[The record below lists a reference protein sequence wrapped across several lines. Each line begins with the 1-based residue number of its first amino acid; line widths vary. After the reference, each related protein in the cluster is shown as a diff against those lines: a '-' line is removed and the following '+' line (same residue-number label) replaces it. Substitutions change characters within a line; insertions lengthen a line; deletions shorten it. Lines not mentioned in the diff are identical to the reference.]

1 MVTAV
6 AGSLTRN
13 AAQGRLRRPRPAAQ
27 WPRRHGA
34 FAREPMSRSSAA
46 RTAGPGRMTEA
57 DGSKIRASTASVHRH
72 AARSTCA
79 VRHRLPGQMLPR
91 RQSPNVFVH
100 VPCDDAYEALF
111 EALVFTV
118 SACGYRV
125 RCALEDDVSGDIR
138 PDKLVQVI
146 RESPRSI
153 HALPRVEP
161 DRNELSRFNMRSNWN
176 WDLAE
181 RGSASVSAT
190 ASRTWCTPLQV
201 ARILIGSRRQ
211 RSRTGY
217 SHRQQLSAAPSGGI
231 PRQIHY
237 QADEISGFGN
247 DRTFVWC
254 VAEILRRPNAP
265 TRTDGRRPSLPWRG
279 RVPETS
285 VPPAVTRLGAEP

>member
-1 MVTAV
+1 M
-6 AGSLTRN
+6 
-13 AAQGRLRRPRPAAQ
+13 
-27 WPRRHGA
+27 
-34 FAREPMSRSSAA
+34 
-46 RTAGPGRMTEA
+46 
-57 DGSKIRASTASVHRH
+57 
-72 AARSTCA
+72 
-79 VRHRLPGQMLPR
+79 
-91 RQSPNVFVH
+91 
-100 VPCDDAYEALF
+100 
-111 EALVFTV
+111 
-118 SACGYRV
+118 

-161 DRNELSRFNMRSNWN
+161 DRNERSRFNMRSNWN

-237 QADEISGFGN
+237 QADETAVLATIEPSFGAWRKSCDGQMRRQGLMVDVRPCHGAVAFLKRACPQPSPGWGPNHRRSACHTRNNSGK
-247 DRTFVWC
+247 
-254 VAEILRRPNAP
+254 
-265 TRTDGRRPSLPWRG
+265 S
-279 RVPETS
+279 S
-285 VPPAVTRLGAEP
+285 